1 MTEKNKV
8 IPNSVERQDWLL
20 TLWRKRQLVQ
30 FRSVLEDNLDYL
42 TPEEKEWLQKIKD
55 DPTGNFNLY

>member
-1 MTEKNKV
+1 MTEKIKV
-8 IPNSVERQDWLL
+8 IPSSVERKDWLL

-30 FRSVLEDNLDYL
+30 FKSVLEDNLDYL

>member
-1 MTEKNKV
+1 MAEKTNV
-8 IPNSVERQDWLL
+8 IPSSVERKDWLL

-30 FRSVLEDNLDYL
+30 FKSVLEDNLDYL

>member
-1 MTEKNKV
+1 MTEKTNV
-8 IPNSVERQDWLL
+8 IPNSVERKDWLL
-20 TLWRKRQLVQ
+20 TLWRKKQLVQ
-30 FRSVLEDNLDYL
+30 FRSVLEDNYDYL